1 MAKKKCDCDDIIGK
15 LVKDKVTGLTGIV
28 TGRTTWLNGCARVIV
43 QSRDLHDGKPI
54 DAQWFDQ
61 PQVVV
66 VEDKPGVK
74 RGQTRTGGPKPDPS
88 GPRG

>member
-54 DAQWFDQ
+54 EAQWFDE
-61 PQVVV
+61 PQVEIIGEG
-66 VEDKPGVK
+66 VE
-74 RGQTRTGGPKPDPS
+74 RGPVDTGGPKPDPL